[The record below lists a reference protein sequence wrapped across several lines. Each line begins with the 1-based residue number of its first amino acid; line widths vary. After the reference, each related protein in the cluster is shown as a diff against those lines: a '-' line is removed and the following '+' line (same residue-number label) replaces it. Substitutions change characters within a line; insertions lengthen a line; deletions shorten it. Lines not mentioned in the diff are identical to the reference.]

1 MFAQACA
8 VCSPKS
14 GAVSEIAIFRQL
26 PLILSRLNAI
36 LPPLSRR
43 KHPVFPKES
52 LSAVGDLPEM
62 VDIVAA
68 FACEARYR
76 ALIRSTR
83 RSFHLGSLLWAVGVV
98 AFLVS
103 VASPYDDALQQEPF
117 RPRST
122 YVAIRRLPSAPTGTR
137 RIEVVPRLSVVVS
150 KAFVLPMV
158 WREVESDTETLL
170 AIRFRSY
177 LALRSPPP
185 IH

>member
-1 MFAQACA
+1 MARSSACTEQYA
-8 VCSPKS
+8 HKVFDR
-14 GAVSEIAIFRQL
+14 GDIVRDAIFRQL

-68 FACEARYR
+68 FACEARY
-76 ALIRSTR
+76 
-83 RSFHLGSLLWAVGVV
+83 FHLGSLLWAVGIV

-117 RPRST
+117 RPKST

-137 RIEVVPRLSVVVS
+137 RIGVVPRLSIVIS

-158 WREVESDTETLL
+158 WREVKSDTETLL